1 MVSFDGGERPTLAAL
16 FLTKNAASFSQE
28 DLNEQACDF
37 GRSSGSACARLCHAF
52 TQLGRSRLAP
62 LGLGMGSRCER
73 PCRAPL
79 RLVRLSALLPSLCL
93 LLRLSL
99 RLLPLLARTL
109 LARLVLG
116 TRASKAPQQLQR
128 AIPKL
133 GNVFTFYPSQFSY
146 VISRSS
152 AKGLSCAKS

>member
-1 MVSFDGGERPTLAAL
+1 MSKLATLVVAVGAL
-16 FLTKNAASFSQE
+16 ALAFVTLSPY
-28 DLNEQACDF
+28 
-37 GRSSGSACARLCHAF
+37 SSEAGWRRW
-52 TQLGRSRLAP
+52 GW
-62 LGLGMGSRCER
+62 GWSRCER

-128 AIPKL
+128 AIPEL
-133 GNVFTFYPSQFSY
+133 GSGPSAFLAPRFSAEWQMNNGL
-146 VISRSS
+146 SFSSERSS
-152 AKGLSCAKS
+152 

>member
-16 FLTKNAASFSQE
+16 FLTKKAASFSQE

-73 PCRAPL
+73 PW
-79 RLVRLSALLPSLCL
+79 LVRLSALLPSLCL

-128 AIPKL
+128 AIPREWIL
-133 GNVFTFYPSQFSY
+133 HVSYQVFVRDF
-146 VISRSS
+146 
-152 AKGLSCAKS
+152 K

>member
-1 MVSFDGGERPTLAAL
+1 
-16 FLTKNAASFSQE
+16 
-28 DLNEQACDF
+28 
-37 GRSSGSACARLCHAF
+37 
-52 TQLGRSRLAP
+52 
-62 LGLGMGSRCER
+62 MGSRCER

-99 RLLPLLARTL
+99 RLLSLLARTL

-128 AIPKL
+128 ATPEL
-133 GNVFTFYPSQFSY
+133 GNGPLAFLAPRFS
-146 VISRSS
+146 
-152 AKGLSCAKS
+152 AEWQMNNGLSFSSELSS